1 MLFRFSL
8 LLAFLFC
15 TFSEAQNNKA
25 KDIRYRVQ
33 VQELASESPDWN
45 DLRAMFTEKVATN
58 LKLTNRANVFLAKSK
73 DAVKS
78 TIAESF
84 DATNVDT
91 WVYKSAQDKVK
102 YTVHGSINSLKYI
115 KIGNSGYKASIVFTV
130 RIIDNESD
138 ETVAQ
143 QEFTS
148 KKSDIMIS
156 RSAALPAALKTTDEA
171 QKSFF
176 KSFFNLRTT
185 ILKFDK
191 SNKKAVSELTITAGS
206 SSGLKKGN
214 ELIVKQIEEVDGFE
228 VETEVGVLKVTE
240 PGTRTS
246 KCKVSK
252 GGKEILQL
260 FDKNNRESLIC
271 ELKTK

>member
-1 MLFRFSL
+1 MLFRFSFL
-8 LLAFLFC
+8 IVFLFS
-15 TFSEAQNNKA
+15 FFLEAQNNKA

-33 VQELASESPDWN
+33 VQELASESPDWDN
-45 DLRAMFTEKVATN
+45 LKAIFTEKVATN

-102 YTVHGSINSLKYI
+102 Y
-115 KIGNSGYKASIVFTV
+115 KIGNSGYKASIAFTV
-130 RIIDNESD
+130 RIIDNETD

-148 KKSDIMIS
+148 KKSEIMIS

-206 SSGLKKGN
+206 SSGLKKGS
-214 ELIVKQIEEVDGFE
+214 ELIVKQIEEVEGFE

-240 PGTRTS
+240 AGARTS

>member
-1 MLFRFSL
+1 MLFRFSFLIVFL
-8 LLAFLFC
+8 LSFFL
-15 TFSEAQNNKA
+15 EAQNNKA

-33 VQELASESPDWN
+33 VQELASESPDWDN
-45 DLRAMFTEKVATN
+45 LKAIFTEKVATN

-78 TIAESF
+78 TIADSF
-84 DATNVDT
+84 DATNADT

-102 YTVHGSINSLKYI
+102 YTVHGSINSMKYI
-115 KIGNSGYKASIVFTV
+115 KIGNSGYKASVVFTV
-130 RIIDNESD
+130 RIIDNETD

-148 KKSDIMIS
+148 SKSEIMIS
-156 RSAALPAALKTTDEA
+156 RSAALPAALKTTDKA
-171 QKSFF
+171 QKQFF

-206 SSGLKKGN
+206 TSGLKKGK
-214 ELIVKQIEEVDGFE
+214 ELIVKQIEEVDGFV

-240 PGTRTS
+240 SGARTS

>member
-8 LLAFLFC
+8 LLVFLFC
-15 TFSEAQNNKA
+15 AFSEAQSNKA

-45 DLRAMFTEKVATN
+45 DSRAMFTEKVATN

-84 DATNVDT
+84 DAANVDT
-91 WVYKSAQDKVK
+91 WISKSSQDKVK

-115 KIGNSGYKASIVFTV
+115 KIGNSGYKASIVFTI

-156 RSAALPAALKTTDEA
+156 RSAALPAALKTTDKA

-176 KSFFNLRTT
+176 KSFFNL
-185 ILKFDK
+185 
-191 SNKKAVSELTITAGS
+191 
-206 SSGLKKGN
+206 
-214 ELIVKQIEEVDGFE
+214 
-228 VETEVGVLKVTE
+228 
-240 PGTRTS
+240 
-246 KCKVSK
+246 
-252 GGKEILQL
+252 
-260 FDKNNRESLIC
+260 
-271 ELKTK
+271 